1 MRFLISNLWP
11 VFLFIPHV
19 WAGELIEKEISYNI
33 GLVNASYVESQST
46 LTGKNVTQASSGSI
60 SSISG
65 QINYKFAPGLE
76 RSSYFS
82 GTFPLL
88 PNPTGSYFGAHFGSE
103 FYFGTSSGSKVNYS
117 HSGTSIKLKPKNL
130 FFWSL
135 EGGLGYL
142 VYNTVTAKKTDI
154 LLDLGAN
161 LGMLYTFS
169 ERVRLR
175 GTLGMTRG
183 TGVATTT
190 MEMKAF
196 AGVTYFAD

>member
-1 MRFLISNLWP
+1 MY
-11 VFLFIPHV
+11 FIIFSLLL
-19 WAGELIEKEISYNI
+19 ATSAAFGGEIIEKEISYNI
-33 GLVNASYVESQST
+33 GLVNASFAESQST
-46 LTGKNVTQASSGSI
+46 LAGENVKEPASGSV

-76 RSSYFS
+76 RSFYFA

-88 PNPTGSYFGAHFGSE
+88 PGATGSYFGAHFGAE
-103 FYFGTSSGSKVNYS
+103 FYFGNSTGSKVSYNN
-117 HSGTSIKLKPKNL
+117 SGTSIKLKPKNL
-130 FFWSL
+130 YFWGL

-142 VYNTVTAKKTDI
+142 VYLTETEKKTDL
-154 LLDLGAN
+154 LLDIGAN
-161 LGMLYTFS
+161 LGMLYTLS
-169 ERVRLR
+169 EKWRLR

-196 AGVTYFAD
+196 FGATYFVD